1 MNIEAITFDA
11 TGTLMHCPSLAS
23 LYSDALERH
32 GVSISPAQVSRWF
45 PVAWKESDCRV
56 NLGGDRFADHPGGEK
71 GFWQDLVARLCR
83 LAGQEAPNRFAA
95 AELYQVFAR
104 GSSWQLFAEVEPVL
118 EQLQQ
123 DGFRLAVV
131 SNWDRR
137 LHALLDD
144 LGLAGRFE
152 TIVVSSE
159 VGHAKPDPRIFE
171 EAVQR
176 FELEP
181 VQVLHVGDHRI
192 QDYEGAAAAGLQ
204 SFLIDRENGRDLRA
218 AAAHARNGRL

>member
-1 MNIEAITFDA
+1 MNVEAITFDA

-23 LYSDALERH
+23 LYSEALARH
-32 GVSISPAQVSRWF
+32 GVEVSPAQVSRWF

-56 NLGGDRFADHPGGEK
+56 NLGGDRFADHPRGEK
-71 GFWQDLVARLCR
+71 GFWQDLVTRLCR
-83 LAGQEAPNRFAA
+83 LAGAEPPNPFAA

-104 GSSWQLFAEVEPVL
+104 GSSWQLFEEVEPVL
-118 EQLQQ
+118 RELVEH
-123 DGFRLAVV
+123 GFRLGVV

-137 LHALLDD
+137 LHTLLDD

-159 VGHAKPDPRIFE
+159 VGHAKPDPRIFR
-171 EAVQR
+171 EAVHR
-176 FELEP
+176 FGLEP
-181 VQVLHVGDHRI
+181 VQVLHIGDHRI

-204 SFLIDRENGRDLRA
+204 SYLIDRDNGRDLRS
-218 AAAHARNGRL
+218 AAAHARNARL

>member
-1 MNIEAITFDA
+1 MNVEAITFDA
-11 TGTLMHCPSLAS
+11 TGTLMHCPALST
-23 LYSDALERH
+23 LYAEALQRH
-32 GVSISPAQVSRWF
+32 GAQISAAEVARWF
-45 PVAWKESDCRV
+45 PVAWKESNCRV

-71 GFWQDLVARLCR
+71 GFWKDLVARLCR
-83 LAGQEAPNRFAA
+83 LAGHDPPNRFAA

-104 GSSWQLFAEVEPVL
+104 GSSWQLFDEVESVL
-118 EQLQQ
+118 ESLQA

-152 TIVVSSE
+152 TVVVSSE
-159 VGHAKPDPRIFE
+159 VGHAKPDARIFR
-171 EAVQR
+171 EAVRQ
-176 FELEP
+176 FGLEP
-181 VQVLHVGDHRI
+181 VQVLHIGDHRI

-204 SFLIDRENGRDLRA
+204 SFLVDRTSGRDLRA
-218 AAAHARNGRL
+218 AATHARNARL

>member
-1 MNIEAITFDA
+1 MNVEAITFDA

-23 LYSDALERH
+23 LYSDALQRH
-32 GVSISPAQVSRWF
+32 GVDVSPAQVGRWF

-56 NLGGDRFADHPGGEK
+56 NLGGDRFADHPRGEK
-71 GFWQDLVARLCR
+71 GFWQDLVTRLCR
-83 LAGQEAPNRFAA
+83 LAGREPPNPFAA

-104 GSSWQLFAEVEPVL
+104 GSSWRLFDEVESVL
-118 EQLQQ
+118 DTLQTE
-123 DGFRLAVV
+123 GFRLAVI

-137 LHALLDD
+137 LHTLLGD
-144 LGLAGRFE
+144 LGLSERFE

-159 VGHAKPDPRIFE
+159 VGHAKPDPRIFRK
-171 EAVQR
+171 AVER
-176 FELEP
+176 FDLEP

-204 SFLIDRENGRDLRA
+204 SFLIDRSNGRDLRS
-218 AAAHARNGRL
+218 AAAHARNARL

>member
-11 TGTLMHCPSLAS
+11 TGTLMHCPSLSS
-23 LYSDALERH
+23 LYSDALQRH
-32 GVSISPAQVSRWF
+32 GVEVSPAQVSRWF

-56 NLGGDRFADHPGGEK
+56 NLGGDRFADHPRGEK
-71 GFWQDLVARLCR
+71 GFWEDLVARLCR
-83 LAGQEAPNRFAA
+83 LAGEQPPNPFAA
-95 AELYQVFAR
+95 AELFQVFAR
-104 GSSWQLFAEVEPVL
+104 GSSWQLFEEVEPVL
-118 EQLQQ
+118 GALQKE
-123 DGFRLAVV
+123 GFRLAVV

-137 LHALLDD
+137 LHTLLED

-159 VGHAKPDPRIFE
+159 VGHAKPDPRIFRA
-171 EAVQR
+171 AVKR
-176 FELEP
+176 FGLEP

-204 SFLIDRENGRDLRA
+204 SFLIDRANGRDLRA
-218 AAAHARNGRL
+218 AAAHARNGAI